1 MLMLTH
7 TYFLQN
13 ILSKAGIKNYDSD
26 IFVYNI
32 IPDLLTIHPDI
43 NSQQTHKIKRLL
55 QIPPLYPKAAYVMF
69 HLLVDDLAHYGFIS
83 PGIPDEFNP
92 DSHGY
97 TYIKGKP
104 LINSILDFQKKIN
117 REISYN
123 EAAYR
128 SHLVVEM
135 IYDLVIVDHIKN
147 NQTIELLAD
156 AVCTTAEK
164 KMDEFVATINW
175 LYGLDKAAICE
186 VMRKS
191 LSYMTAERIR
201 TTMNIEGRIRFYTYK
216 FGLHGDEKLC
226 LAGIKNIFLQARK
239 LLNDNDDNEIFLRET
254 AEAIKKYGW
263 LPPTI

>member
-7 TYFLQN
+7 TYLLQN
-13 ILSKAGIKNYDSD
+13 ILGMARIKNYDLD
-26 IFVYNI
+26 VFVYNI
-32 IPDLLTIHPDI
+32 VPDLLTLHPDI

-69 HLLVDDLAHYGFIS
+69 HLMVDDLAHYGFIS

-104 LINSILDFQKKIN
+104 LINSILDFQKKVN
-117 REISYN
+117 KEISYN

-135 IYDLVIVDHIKN
+135 IYDLAIIDHIKN
-147 NQTIELLAD
+147 NQTIEILAD
-156 AVCTTAEK
+156 AIRTTAEE

-175 LYGLDKAAICE
+175 LYGLGEVKICE
-186 VMRKS
+186 VMQRAH
-191 LSYMTAERIR
+191 SYMTEERMR
-201 TTMNIEGRIRFYTYK
+201 KTMNIEGRIRFYEYK
-216 FGLHGDEKLC
+216 FGLQGDEQLY
-226 LAGIKNIFLQARK
+226 LAGIKNIFLQARE
-239 LLNDNDDNEIFLRET
+239 LLDDNEIFLTET
-254 AEAIKKYGW
+254 AGTVKKYGW
-263 LPPTI
+263 LPPII